1 MATKKKKKDELTEE
15 ILPEA
20 GLVDELVEQTGDKSE
35 DPDLVSVDDKKVDS
49 ILSTYLGDEML
60 GKLRE
65 NATISNF
72 VEIDDADNALV
83 FGGATRNDI
92 KFVQFRDGEDF
103 INDSWGKI
111 EIASIEQG
119 SLSPAGMFSDERIK
133 KTIEDKIA
141 RLGSGAPD
149 DDKRARRAQR

>member
-92 KFVQFRDGEDF
+92 KFVQFRAGEDF
-103 INDSWGKI
+103 ITGSWRK
-111 EIASIEQG
+111 S
-119 SLSPAGMFSDERIK
+119 
-133 KTIEDKIA
+133 
-141 RLGSGAPD
+141 
-149 DDKRARRAQR
+149 